1 MNKAQM
7 AKTLDKMID
16 EIEEQAIALQME
28 MDEYESAFEEYEA
41 ELEENEDAI
50 EPDPVDHQDEIEELD
65 TIVDHLRKAKDLL
78 DE

>member
-28 MDEYESAFEEYEA
+28 MDEYDREFEEYEA
-41 ELEENEDAI
+41 ALEENEDAI
-50 EPDPVDHQDEIEELD
+50 EPDPVDHQDEIDKLD
-65 TIVDHLRKAKDLL
+65 SITSHLCRAKELL